1 MKDIMEKKESI
12 YSEVVI
18 YFYDEI
24 KNEWTIDA
32 WKTDNDNEEG
42 VVVARINL
50 KGEILWEVE
59 DAKNDPKVKAEIER
73 FMDNRL
79 FSVKDFNKIA
89 DELFKT
95 IQSDYCGGMGRMDII
110 NPDGVITY
118 GYDKIEILENSV
130 IAAGMIGNDNF
141 KVTSNCSDDEIRYLI
156 DWLLEDIENAVG
168 EEYVIEFI

>member
-1 MKDIMEKKESI
+1 MENKESI

-18 YFYDEI
+18 DFYDDI

-32 WKTDNDNEEG
+32 WKTANDNEEG

-59 DAKNDPKVKAEIER
+59 DVKNDPRVKEEIER

-79 FSVKDFNKIA
+79 FSVKDANKIA

-95 IQSDYCGGMGRMDII
+95 IKSAYRDSRERIDII
-110 NPDGVITY
+110 NPDGITAY
-118 GYDKIEILENSV
+118 GYDKIEILENDV
-130 IAAGMIGNDNF
+130 IAAGMIGEENF
-141 KVTSNCSDDEIRYLI
+141 KVTSNCSDEEIKNLI
-156 DWLLEDIENAVG
+156 DWLLEDIESAVG
-168 EEYVIEFI
+168 EEYVIELD

>member
-1 MKDIMEKKESI
+1 MENKESI

-18 YFYDEI
+18 DFYDDI
-24 KNEWTIDA
+24 KNEWTIDT

-59 DAKNDPKVKAEIER
+59 DAKNDPRVKEEIER

-79 FSVKDFNKIA
+79 FSVKDANKIA

-95 IQSDYCGGMGRMDII
+95 IKSAYRDSRERIDII
-110 NPDGVITY
+110 NPDGITAY
-118 GYDKIEILENSV
+118 GYDKIEILENDV
-130 IAAGMIGNDNF
+130 IAAGMIGEENF
-141 KVTSNCSDDEIRYLI
+141 KVTSNCSDEEIKNLI
-156 DWLLEDIENAVG
+156 DWLLEDIESAVG
-168 EEYVIEFI
+168 EEYVIELD

>member
-32 WKTDNDNEEG
+32 WESDNEEEEG
-42 VVVARINL
+42 VVVGRINL

-59 DAKNDPKVKAEIER
+59 EAKNDPRVKEEIEC
-73 FMDNRL
+73 FMNDRL
-79 FSVKDFNKIA
+79 FSVKDSNKIA
-89 DELFKT
+89 DELFKA
-95 IQSDYCGGMGRMDII
+95 IKSAYKGSRGRIDII
-110 NPDGVITY
+110 NPDGVVTY
-118 GYDKIEILENSV
+118 GYDKIEILENIV
-130 IAAGMIGNDNF
+130 IAVGMIEEENF
-141 KVTSNCSDDEIRYLI
+141 NVTRNCSDDEIKHIVDR
-156 DWLLEDIENAVG
+156 LLDDIESAVG

>member
-18 YFYDEI
+18 NFYDEI
-24 KNEWTIDA
+24 KNEWTIDT

-59 DAKNDPKVKAEIER
+59 EAKNDPRVKEEIEC
-73 FMDNRL
+73 FMNDRL
-79 FSVKDFNKIA
+79 FSVKDSNKIA
-89 DELFKT
+89 DELFKA
-95 IQSDYCGGMGRMDII
+95 IKSAYKGSRGRIDII
-110 NPDGVITY
+110 NPDGVVTY
-118 GYDKIEILENSV
+118 GYDKIEILENIV
-130 IAAGMIGNDNF
+130 IAVGMIEEENF
-141 KVTSNCSDDEIRYLI
+141 NVTRNCSDDEIKHI
-156 DWLLEDIENAVG
+156 VDWLLDDIESAVG

>member
-1 MKDIMEKKESI
+1 MENKESI

-18 YFYDEI
+18 DFYDDI
-24 KNEWTIDA
+24 KNEWTIDT
-32 WKTDNDNEEG
+32 WKTANDNEEG

-59 DAKNDPKVKAEIER
+59 DAKNDPMVKEEIER

-79 FSVKDFNKIA
+79 FSVKDSDKIA
-89 DELFKT
+89 DELFEIFK
-95 IQSDYCGGMGRMDII
+95 SAYRNDGGGRMDII

-118 GYDKIEILENSV
+118 VYDKIEILENDV
-130 IAAGMIGNDNF
+130 LAAGMIGTEDGF
-141 KVTSNCSDDEIRYLI
+141 KVTSNCSDEEIKNLI

-168 EEYVIEFI
+168 EEYVIEFD

>member
-1 MKDIMEKKESI
+1 MENKESI

-18 YFYDEI
+18 NFYDDI

-59 DAKNDPKVKAEIER
+59 EAKNDPRVKEEIER

-79 FSVKDFNKIA
+79 FSVKDSDKIA
-89 DELFKT
+89 DELFKVFKSAYRNT
-95 IQSDYCGGMGRMDII
+95 RERMDII
-110 NPDGVITY
+110 NPDGVTTY
-118 GYDKIEILENSV
+118 GYDKIEILENDV
-130 IAAGMIGNDNF
+130 LAAGMIGDENF
-141 KVTSNCSDDEIRYLI
+141 KVTSNCSDEEIKNLI

-168 EEYVIEFI
+168 EEYVIEFD